1 MTRSILSLLLLSA
14 LALPLSA
21 QDNPGGERTGI
32 GVSYLAPVDNLESVF
47 NPGFQVGFQIH
58 FNRESRHLGRFRM
71 DYLRMDAK
79 RPVLAGALTTWNG
92 TAWVYSPLM
101 ADSRMEAYSVAYEWM
116 PHVEEPARHGLFGI
130 FGVGGTLWNETMRAP
145 NLFDGSHTD
154 TKWGLTLSG
163 GAGWRFNPTFSVE
176 ARYVYS
182 DLTFHQQ
189 REVRYGATRSFLT
202 CGATVRF

>member
-1 MTRSILSLLLLSA
+1 MTRSIASLIVLSA
-14 LALPLSA
+14 LALPLTA

-32 GVSYLAPVDNLESVF
+32 AVAYLAPVDNLDSVF

-58 FNRESRHLGRFRM
+58 FNRESRFLGRFRM

-79 RPVLAGALTTWNG
+79 RPVLAGTQLTWSGSTWV
-92 TAWVYSPLM
+92 TSPLM

-189 REVRYGATRSFLT
+189 REVRYGSNRSFLT

>member
-1 MTRSILSLLLLSA
+1 MTRSTLSLLLLST
-14 LALPLSA
+14 LALSLSA
-21 QDNPGGERTGI
+21 QSDPGGERTGI
-32 GVSYLAPVDNLESVF
+32 AVSYLAPVDNLDSVF

-79 RPVLAGALTTWNG
+79 RPVVAGTLLTLSGTTWV
-92 TAWVYSPLM
+92 TSPLM

-130 FGVGGTLWNETMRAP
+130 FGVGGTLWNETMRNP
-145 NLFDGSHTD
+145 VLFGGSHTD

-163 GAGWRFNPTFSVE
+163 GAGWRFNPAFSVE

-182 DLTFHQQ
+182 DLAFHEH
-189 REVRYGATRSFLT
+189 RDVRYGSTRSFLT
-202 CGATVRF
+202 CGATFRF